1 MRIAARWKVHRRNE
15 IVLDELCQS
24 CYFLILLLHNLD
36 MLCELKKSHYKLQS
50 YYIKFYLNYA
60 FTIRLETKLSNDR
73 ELYLSAEREH
83 DLLIPDH
90 AVTGLLLSQTDPC
103 CK

>member
-1 MRIAARWKVHRRNE
+1 MRVAACWKVHRRNE

-36 MLCELKKSHYKLQS
+36 MLCELKKSHYNLQL
-50 YYIKFYLNYA
+50 YIKVSVYLNNA
-60 FTIRLETKLSNDR
+60 LTIRLETKLSNDR

-83 DLLIPDH
+83 GLLIPDH
-90 AVTGLLLSQTDPC
+90 AITGLLLCQTDSR
-103 CK
+103 

>member
-1 MRIAARWKVHRRNE
+1 MPEMRIAARWKVHRRDE

-36 MLCELKKSHYKLQS
+36 MLCEL
-50 YYIKFYLNYA
+50 NNA
-60 FTIRLETKLSNDR
+60 FTIRLETKLSDDR

-90 AVTGLLLSQTDPC
+90 TVTGLLLCQTDSRQMRRSLES
-103 CK
+103 